1 MNIQSSNEETSLAF
15 GGQALIEGVM
25 MRSGVHMVLCVR
37 REDNEIVTRSEIIK
51 SRTKMNPVLGLPVIR
66 GIVML
71 VETMY
76 YGVKGMIFSAN
87 ISLGEEDQFTVKE
100 LIIVL
105 IMVLAMNVFF
115 IAIPFT
121 LTTYL
126 HLEGA
131 LFNTVESILRI
142 ALFTGYLFLV
152 SRWGEFR
159 RVLQYHGAEHKAV
172 NAHEA
177 GSDMTIENVKTFS
190 RLNPRCGTSF
200 LFLTLVVSIALFSM
214 INSTDF
220 ITKLTYRLLLI
231 PVIGGV
237 SYEAL
242 RLSNKYRNSIVMKLL
257 TIPGLAFQR
266 FTTYEPDDDMIE
278 VAIAALEHV
287 KHLNLNDGK
296 G

>member
-1 MNIQSSNEETSLAF
+1 MNIHTDEKENSLAF

-37 REDNEIVTRSEIIK
+37 GDDKEIVTRTEVVK
-51 SRTKMNPVLGLPVIR
+51 SRTKTSPILGLPIIR

-87 ISLGEEDQFTVKE
+87 ISLGEEEQFSYKE
-100 LIIVL
+100 LIIVFF
-105 IMVLAMNVFF
+105 MVLAMNAFF
-115 IAIPFT
+115 IAIPFV
-121 LTTYL
+121 LTSYL
-126 HLEGA
+126 HLQGA
-131 LFNTVESILRI
+131 LFNTVESVLRI
-142 ALFTGYLFLV
+142 LLFVGYLFLV

-159 RVLQYHGAEHKAV
+159 RVLQYHGAEHKAI
-172 NAHEA
+172 NAYEA
-177 GSDMTIENVKTFS
+177 GSEMSVNLVKNFS

-220 ITKLTYRLLLI
+220 ISKLTLRLLLI
-231 PVIGGV
+231 PIIGGV
-237 SYEAL
+237 SYEFL
-242 RLSNKYRNSIVMKLL
+242 KLSDKYRNSKVMKLV

-266 FTTYEPDDDMIE
+266 LTTFEPEDDMIE
-278 VAIAALEHV
+278 VAILALEKV
-287 KHLNLNDGK
+287 KLLNL
-296 G
+296 